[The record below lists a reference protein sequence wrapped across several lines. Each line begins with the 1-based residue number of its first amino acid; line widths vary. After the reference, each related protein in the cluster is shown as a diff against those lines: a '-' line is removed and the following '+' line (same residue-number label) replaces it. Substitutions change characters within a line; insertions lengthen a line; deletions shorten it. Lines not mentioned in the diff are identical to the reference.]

1 MPQLVIEVM
10 GSQFFFHHVSPGALN
25 LNHPAWTRAPLLA
38 KLFHQAHIIIIVS
51 SVFLNVEYA

>member
-25 LNHPAWTRAPLLA
+25 LNHPAW
-38 KLFHQAHIIIIVS
+38 K
-51 SVFLNVEYA
+51 